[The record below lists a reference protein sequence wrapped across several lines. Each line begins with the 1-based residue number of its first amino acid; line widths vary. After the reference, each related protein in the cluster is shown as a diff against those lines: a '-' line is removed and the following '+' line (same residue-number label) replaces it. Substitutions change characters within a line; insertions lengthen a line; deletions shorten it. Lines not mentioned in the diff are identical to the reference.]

1 MTSEKLAT
9 PMEKVAVL
17 IPTRNRPDQLRLL
30 LKSIAGS
37 NLKPDQ
43 VIIVASGE
51 DIEKTLLAYKAT
63 FNITYKHTNFVGQ
76 ISQKRLGVGLI
87 RQDIDWCLFI
97 DDDLLLYA
105 NTLEIALETANS
117 YPKENVI
124 GIGLSLTPTSRTV
137 TMSLARQKISQLL
150 KLSSNKPGKVL
161 SSGHASSYLQEKSV
175 TETEWLNGASI
186 WRTERARD
194 YGIGL
199 PSTPYAACEDLI
211 FSYPNSKIG
220 TLIYVPKAKVDF
232 QESELSQLDSFPV
245 MESAALWRFY
255 FINEHKEMSF
265 GWFFL
270 AQIIRAFFAV
280 SRSRDDK
287 LKLIKKLFGLNL
299 KLLKAQLTAIQP
311 KSLLE
316 RL

>member
-1 MTSEKLAT
+1 
-9 PMEKVAVL
+9 
-17 IPTRNRPDQLRLL
+17 
-30 LKSIAGS
+30 
-37 NLKPDQ
+37 
-43 VIIVASGE
+43 
-51 DIEKTLLAYKAT
+51 
-63 FNITYKHTNFVGQ
+63 
-76 ISQKRLGVGLI
+76 LGVGLI

-117 YPKENVI
+117 YPKKNVI
-124 GIGLSLTPTSRTV
+124 GIGLSLPPTSRTV
-137 TMSLARQKISQLL
+137 TMNLARQKISQIL

-175 TETEWLNGASI
+175 TETDWLNGASI

-194 YGIGL
+194 YGIDL
-199 PSTPYAACEDLI
+199 PSTRYAACEDLI

-245 MESAALWRFY
+245 MESAALWRYY
-255 FINEHKEMSF
+255 FIKNHREMSF

-270 AQIIRAFFAV
+270 GQIIRALFAV
-280 SRSRDDK
+280 SRTRKYK
-287 LKLIKKLFGLNL
+287 LKLFKKLFGLNL
-299 KLLKAQLTAIQP
+299 KLLKAQLTAIEP

>member
-1 MTSEKLAT
+1 MTSENLAT

-43 VIIVASGE
+43 VIIVASGD
-51 DIEKTLLAYKAT
+51 DIKEIILQFKSS
-63 FNITYKHTNFVGQ
+63 FDITYKHTSFVGQ

-117 YPKENVI
+117 YRKKNVI
-124 GIGLSLTPTSRTV
+124 GIGLSLPPTSRTI
-137 TMSLARQKISQLL
+137 TMSLPIQKVSQLL

-161 SSGHASSYLQEKSV
+161 SSGHASSYLQEKSI

-186 WRTERARD
+186 WRTVRARD

-245 MESAALWRFY
+245 MESAALWRYY
-255 FINEHKEMSF
+255 FIKNHREMSF

-270 AQIIRAFFAV
+270 GQIIRALFAV
-280 SRSRDDK
+280 SRTRDGK
-287 LKLIKKLFGLNL
+287 LKLFKKLFGLNL
-299 KLLKAQLTAIQP
+299 KLLKAQLTAIEP
-311 KSLLE
+311 KSLVE